1 MLRCRMLRCRMLR
14 SRMVRCRVLRFR
26 WHRLLRQLGVAV
38 AGSALLA
45 ACAPAIRYTA
55 PSGLRQY
62 QILIDRDDSLAR
74 AVGQGLKRRGFEV
87 RDRVQG
93 GGPPTAYLLSFT
105 MRDVEPGSMLWLY
118 VRLAD
123 TRTGAIVAAV
133 SALLDSLGS
142 TPEAR
147 AQAIVDSL
155 TRQPP

>member
-1 MLRCRMLRCRMLR
+1 MLRCRMLR
-14 SRMVRCRVLRFR
+14 SRMMRCRVLRFR
-26 WHRLLRQLGVAV
+26 WYRLFRQLGVAV
-38 AGSALLA
+38 AGNALLA

-62 QILIDRDDSLAR
+62 QILIDRDDPLGR
-74 AVGQGLKRRGFEV
+74 AVGQGLKKRGFKV
-87 RDRVQG
+87 RDAVKG

-105 MRDVEPGSMLWLY
+105 MRDVEPGALLWLY

-133 SALLDSLGS
+133 SAPLDSLGP

-155 TRQPP
+155 TRRSAPSHPS

>member
-1 MLRCRMLRCRMLR
+1 VNRCTTVYDATTLRRYVVRGRREWRLFVQR
-14 SRMVRCRVLRFR
+14 SV
-26 WHRLLRQLGVAV
+26 VASCSIV
-38 AGSALLA
+38 IG
-45 ACAPAIRYTA
+45 CAPAIRYTA

-62 QILIDRDDSLAR
+62 QILIDRDDSLGR
-74 AVGQGLKRRGFEV
+74 AVGQGLKKRGFKV

-105 MRDVEPGSMLWLY
+105 MRDVEPGSLVWLY